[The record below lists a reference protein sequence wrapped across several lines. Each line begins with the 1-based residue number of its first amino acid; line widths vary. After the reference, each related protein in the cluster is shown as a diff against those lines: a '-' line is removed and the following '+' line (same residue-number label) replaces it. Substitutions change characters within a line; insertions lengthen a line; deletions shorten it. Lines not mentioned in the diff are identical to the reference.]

1 MNGAGHVPLHRS
13 RLPEASAP
21 KCLVHNV
28 HMVFSLGM
36 ALSFVFVGAHPVG
49 DGRGTRPQFRSAN
62 HRTQGWAP
70 TKKPPLNV
78 VQDLKGPDQEGVNV
92 QKNQTSSGL
101 APKPHRPG
109 AQSIERA
116 MGLVNLVARH
126 HDQGISL
133 QAMVQLSGLDR
144 TTAWRMLGSLQS
156 ANLVARDDHT
166 GLYTLGVQA
175 TSWGAASLGQSALIR
190 QCQPAMKTL
199 ARLSGD
205 NVFLVLRLGD
215 YSHCLHLEQGAHA
228 VPSFRQTVGETRLL
242 GLGVASLAML
252 AVLDDTAIQAH
263 HARHSAQYE
272 LEGVA
277 HAQLQR
283 WVQAT
288 RQRGHAYRSTAGI
301 AAVGLHWHLGHAA
314 NAALSIGAAR
324 TRLPLARAAELATLM
339 RNHCPQ
345 LVAPVS
351 RIFPSL

>member
-1 MNGAGHVPLHRS
+1 
-13 RLPEASAP
+13 
-21 KCLVHNV
+21 
-28 HMVFSLGM
+28 
-36 ALSFVFVGAHPVG
+36 
-49 DGRGTRPQFRSAN
+49 
-62 HRTQGWAP
+62 
-70 TKKPPLNV
+70 LNV

-228 VPSFRQTVGETRLL
+228 ISSFRQTVGETRLL
-242 GLGVASLAML
+242 GLGVASIAML

-277 HAQLQR
+277 YAQLQR